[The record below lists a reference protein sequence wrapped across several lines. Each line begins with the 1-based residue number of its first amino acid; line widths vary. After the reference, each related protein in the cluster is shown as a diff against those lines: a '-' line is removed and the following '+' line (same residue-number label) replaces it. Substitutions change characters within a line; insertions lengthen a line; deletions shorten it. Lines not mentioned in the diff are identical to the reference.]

1 MVLNDTHKE
10 CRKKKTTSKATNK
23 NILYQKRLLKGV
35 DTDKYK
41 KMKNIIFPQE
51 LFNIGFCSTRT
62 LRGLKVILTNK
73 GLPNGAGYTAVL
85 PYSSLATSSFLAR

>member
-23 NILYQKRLLKGV
+23 NILYQKRPLKGV

-41 KMKNIIFPQE
+41 KK
-51 LFNIGFCSTRT
+51 
-62 LRGLKVILTNK
+62 ILT
-73 GLPNGAGYTAVL
+73 GFIQHWVL
-85 PYSSLATSSFLAR
+85 FYVREFYRY

>member
-23 NILYQKRLLKGV
+23 NILYQKGLFKTV

-41 KMKNIIFPQE
+41 KMKFSHGSYAIMIFA
-51 LFNIGFCSTRT
+51 N
-62 LRGLKVILTNK
+62 
-73 GLPNGAGYTAVL
+73 A
-85 PYSSLATSSFLAR
+85 

>member
-23 NILYQKRLLKGV
+23 NILYQKELFKTV

-41 KMKNIIFPQE
+41 KNEIFSWE
-51 LFNIGFCSTRT
+51 LCNYDFCKCSDKDPRT
-62 LRGLKVILTNK
+62 DK
-73 GLPNGAGYTAVL
+73 
-85 PYSSLATSSFLAR
+85 

>member
-41 KMKNIIFPQE
+41 KNE
-51 LFNIGFCSTRT
+51 
-62 LRGLKVILTNK
+62 
-73 GLPNGAGYTAVL
+73 
-85 PYSSLATSSFLAR
+85 